1 MKIDALALE
10 LPETIVTNDE
20 LSDKF
25 PNWDFERL
33 GNRTGVLSRH
43 IVGSDETAFDL
54 AIRASEK
61 VFELSKVDRNEVGA
75 VLYCTQTPDHPVPG
89 DAARLQSNLHLS
101 DDKFVLDINSGCSSF
116 PYLLHIAE
124 GLFRTDTARRV
135 LVVTSDTYSR
145 RIYPEDRS
153 TRVLFGDGA
162 AATLLSPSKDNYLP
176 IFGSRGDLFDRFWVK
191 DGGAKYPI
199 DAFSD
204 VERDAFIQMEGLKI
218 LSFFNSEI
226 PRLVLNV
233 CKKNKKKLNQIDAF
247 VFHQASGAALDF
259 IQQALEIPDSKMV
272 RSYQKTGNLVS
283 ASIPAALK
291 RAHDSGWVKEG
302 DLIMLCG
309 FGVGLSWGATLLK
322 L

>member
-1 MKIDALALE
+1 LKIDTLAVA
-10 LPETIVTNDE
+10 LPEVVVTNDE
-20 LSDKF
+20 LSHKF
-25 PNWDFERL
+25 PKWDFQRL
-33 GNRTGVLSRH
+33 ENRTGVFSRH
-43 IVGSDETAFDL
+43 IVGNNETAFDL
-54 AIRASEK
+54 AVRASEK
-61 VFELSKVDRNEVGA
+61 VFESSKIDRNEVGA

-89 DAARLQSNLHLS
+89 DAARLQDSLKLS

-124 GLFRTDTARRV
+124 GLFRTDTTHCV

-145 RIYPEDRS
+145 KIHQEDRS

-162 AATLLSPSKDNYLP
+162 AATLLRPSKDNFLP

-191 DGGAKYPI
+191 NGGAKYPI
-199 DAFSD
+199 DTSLD
-204 VERDAFIQMEGLKI
+204 TSKDSFIHMEGLKI

-226 PRLVLNV
+226 PKLVLNV
-233 CKKNKKKLNQIDAF
+233 CQKNKKKLDQIDAF
-247 VFHQASGAALDF
+247 VFHQASGTALDF
-259 IQQALEIPDSKMV
+259 IQQALEIPDSKMI

-291 RAHDSGWVKEG
+291 YAKDSNQIGEG

-309 FGVGLSWGATLLK
+309 FGVGLSWGATLFK